1 MRKLTIFSIV
11 SLIFILSGCG
21 GGEPTFDGSSEEAV
35 KASMQAMFPE
45 IDADSKEEQDV
56 PPGAEAYVCALMMKS
71 FENFGNIDPEA
82 EEKIQREVSSIF
94 DGMTAADMEAYGI
107 ENDLIGCL
115 EGFKN
120 FGKDLEESF
129 GK

>member
-21 GGEPTFDGSSEEAV
+21 GSEPTFDGSSEEAAE
-35 KASMQAMFPE
+35 ASMKAMFPE
-45 IDADSKEEQDV
+45 MDADNKTEDI
-56 PPGAEAYVCALMMKS
+56 PPAFEAYMCALMQKA
-71 FENFGNIDPEA
+71 FANFGNTDPEV
-82 EEKIQREVSSIF
+82 EEKMQREVLSIF

-115 EGFKN
+115 EGLKN
-120 FGKDLEESF
+120 IGKAFE
-129 GK
+129 

>member
-1 MRKLTIFSIV
+1 MRTLTIFSVI

-21 GGEPTFDGSSEEAV
+21 GSEPTFDGSSEEAV
-35 KASMQAMFPE
+35 EASMKAMFPE
-45 IDADSKEEQDV
+45 MDTDSKEMQDL
-56 PPGAEAYVCALMMKS
+56 PPAAEAYVCTLMKKA
-71 FENFGNIDPEA
+71 FENFGNTDPET
-82 EEKIQREVSSIF
+82 EEKMQREVSSIF

-120 FGKDLEESF
+120 
-129 GK
+129 